1 MHDLRNH
8 SQKRKRINKEKRNK
22 TKIMYKE
29 ILLIII
35 TTRTIKT
42 YDIKLFDKIGI
53 AIEDLK
59 STVTV
64 TNGFMTT
71 QMSIELNLPTID
83 ADASTSDCAAANNSR
98 YQEHVRGAVKKF
110 EAQIEKDLAEFVD
123 NHPQNEIKL
132 EEVGELT
139 VEKIK
144 AKPILC
150 DSPGVTCK
158 FHPIIDL
165 NPTGKA
171 GQKDEYKLRACYNSA
186 LGIPARTCALQS
198 GTGVCCA
205 KKASKNTG
213 HCPTKGFEQVLTII
227 NRHEA
232 EFPDRTHSI
241 GKSMSN
247 IHTGDIQNYCV
258 AILSIEING
267 KKTDVGGF
275 SDLSGHDAEN
285 LPAGKRK
292 RRNITETRK
301 RTRRSNWEYY
311 TEGGFFSSTY
321 IDNQIQTVKDIATA
335 DRTELSDAI
344 KRNSKVLLTLQAD
357 QKEHEQLKSTVC
369 ASTQHL
375 SEALYL
381 SELRSTQAQLEF
393 KYELILRNC
402 ARNLVPDQIDTAVL
416 TKICTAK
423 SDSGRCYGKAVR
435 SLFSCKLTKPLI
447 TTKKVGIRFTL
458 TMQVPIEEVYRSYR
472 IHSIGV
478 PYQSNAIDVTTNYT
492 ENSGNQNNKEP
503 KESQRKASRQ
513 QIQEILREL
522 LLKDNKPEETRKR
535 REILSTYH
543 YLKIKDLPEIAIES
557 EGDLITFRESSCKTT
572 PFGILVDYSQN
583 SATDSECV
591 RAIYNSIV
599 PKISHFCSIELESS
613 NYNCMIKNIGT
624 LGYLLSTTE
633 DIIIQDI
640 SQGQNSVFNSKAIQ
654 KCNKGVC
661 AVTVGK
667 AEKKFRCGQRSY
679 SVGAQPDVSIT
690 VKSEKL
696 DEIKLQGFTARKD
709 QRSDLL
715 LSGFELLDRTPIN
728 RKILARASTFSIIFS
743 LLGTTIVVY
752 IISRI
757 ACKYS
762 SRWCVHLLIWIICLP
777 NMILRKTKRIIDNNQ
792 KKKRYATTFKRKNS
806 NPEIRSTSD
815 LF

>member
-1 MHDLRNH
+1 
-8 SQKRKRINKEKRNK
+8 
-22 TKIMYKE
+22 MYKRL
-29 ILLIII
+29 LLIII
-35 TTRTIKT
+35 NLRTIKT
-42 YDIKLFDKIGI
+42 YDIKLFDKIGV

-71 QMSIELNLPTID
+71 HMSIELNLPTID
-83 ADASTSDCAAANNSR
+83 INASTSDCPAASNSR
-98 YQEHVRGAVKKF
+98 YQEHVQGAIEKF
-110 EAQIEKDLAEFVD
+110 EAQVEADLAEFVD

-144 AKPILC
+144 ANPILC
-150 DSPGVTCK
+150 DSPGVVCK
-158 FHPIIDL
+158 FHPIVDL
-165 NPTGKA
+165 NPDGTSGE
-171 GQKDEYKLRACYNSA
+171 KDQYKLRACYNSA
-186 LGIPARTCALQS
+186 LGIPAQGCALQS

-205 KKASKNTG
+205 KMASKNTG
-213 HCPTKGFEQVLTII
+213 HCPIKNFEQVLRVI

-241 GKSMSN
+241 GESMTN
-247 IHTGDIQNYCV
+247 IRTNNIQNYCI
-258 AILSIEING
+258 AILSIELKG
-267 KKTDVGGF
+267 EKTNVGGF
-275 SDLSGHDAEN
+275 SDLSGNDAKN
-285 LPAGKRK
+285 LPVGKRK
-292 RRNITETRK
+292 RRDTEEARN

-321 IDNQIQTVKDIATA
+321 IDNQIKTVKDIATA
-335 DRTELSDAI
+335 DRTELSHAI
-344 KRNSKVLLTLQAD
+344 ERNSKVLLTLQAD
-357 QKEHEQLKSTVC
+357 QKEHEQLRSTVC

-381 SELRSTQAQLEF
+381 SELRSTQGQLEF

-447 TTKKVGIRFTL
+447 TTKKVGIRFIL
-458 TMQVPIEEVYRSYR
+458 TMQVPIEELYRSYR

-492 ENSGNQNNKEP
+492 KNDENQSS
-503 KESQRKASRQ
+503 KESENKLQKTSKQ
-513 QIQEILREL
+513 QIQDVLREL
-522 LLKDNKPEETRKR
+522 LFKDDKNENRKR
-535 REILSTYH
+535 REILNTYH
-543 YLKIKDLPEIAIES
+543 YLKIKELPEIAIEF

-640 SQGQNSVFNSKAIQ
+640 SLGQKSVFNNKAIQ
-654 KCNKGVC
+654 KCHRGVC

-667 AEKKFRCGQRSY
+667 TEKKFRCGQRSY
-679 SVGAQPDVSIT
+679 SVGAQPDVKIT

-728 RKILARASTFSIIFS
+728 RKLLARASTFSIIFS
-743 LLGTTIVVY
+743 ILGTTMVVY
-752 IISRI
+752 ILARI
-757 ACKYS
+757 TCKYS
-762 SRWCVHLLIWIICLP
+762 SQWCIHLLIWIICLP
-777 NMILRKTKRIIDNNQ
+777 QRILRKTKRIIDNNQ
-792 KKKRYATTFKRKNS
+792 RKKRYTTTFKRKNS